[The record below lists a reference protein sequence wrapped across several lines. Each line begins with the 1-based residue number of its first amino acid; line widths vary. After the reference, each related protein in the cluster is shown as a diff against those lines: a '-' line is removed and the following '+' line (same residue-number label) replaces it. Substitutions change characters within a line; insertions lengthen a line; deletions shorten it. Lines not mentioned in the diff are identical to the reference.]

1 METGRIEELKNLRK
15 IVDEENARKDEKL
28 LLDIE
33 KGVNEM
39 NYFYKTLADDDLFM
53 EARSAI

>member
-39 NYFYKTLADDDLFM
+39 NYFYKTLTDDDLLM
-53 EARSAI
+53 EVRPAI

>member
-15 IVDEENARKDEKL
+15 IVDEENARKDEKP

-39 NYFYKTLADDDLFM
+39 NYFYKTLTDDDLFM
-53 EARSAI
+53 EVRSAT